1 MLSRRHGP
9 TFATNTQALPGRFMR
24 GALPVLRPRKAT
36 CPLIIPDYKYTL
48 FMLKAEI
55 IPQNVSGK
63 ENDLHAS
70 VKHPNEAAAIK
81 CFETARRRM
90 LTPARWAELCGGLSA
105 RFELT
110 DQHGTT
116 LHRPANQ
123 NDLIRID
130 IPGPGPA
137 TGHGFDWVKVE
148 AIEERPAIHGAEL
161 CAMRVRP
168 SRAPGSKGVAHFFS
182 GEATSTFV
190 IRRSGV
196 EVEASYHG
204 RNEMANTA
212 TKKAGEKLRN
222 AAVAAGAM
230 AGISELQWQALIE
243 AFVS

>member
-1 MLSRRHGP
+1 MWSYLCCERTISARQICCVTVCAGSTAQGSKP
-9 TFATNTQALPGRFMR
+9 PSNL
-24 GALPVLRPRKAT
+24 
-36 CPLIIPDYKYTL
+36 IPDHKYKL

-70 VKHPNEAAAIK
+70 VKLPNEAAAIK
-81 CFETARRRM
+81 CFEMARRRM
-90 LTPARWAELCGGLSA
+90 LTPARWAELCGALSA

-110 DQHGTT
+110 DQHGTI

-123 NDLIRID
+123 NDIIRID
-130 IPGPGPA
+130 IPGPGPT

-168 SRAPGSKGVAHFFS
+168 SRAPGSKRVAHFFS
-182 GEATSTFV
+182 EDATSTFV
-190 IRRSGV
+190 VARNKL

-204 RNEMANTA
+204 RNEEANTTA
-212 TKKAGEKLRN
+212 KKPGEKLRN
-222 AAVAAGAM
+222 AIVAAGAM